1 MIHNLESFSV
11 TLHAKWRISWSACH
25 ARLPLLS
32 VLLKSL
38 GIPFISVQEC
48 VQMCLEFNGS
58 VSWQDVDID
67 LKKSNQETLHEAGCL
82 LLSDEIVPSSEVPSR
97 YTRIRSLQR
106 LKVSYF
112 NHRFC
117 LYPVRE
123 KCCHNYFCQ
132 FRGLSSEMRENF
144 NQLKTKHT
152 ITVFLGGAY
161 FCHLLSL
168 HVCQHGWRSRRKTT
182 GDGWETTRLQTLP
195 TWTSAVS
202 LCVLGLEPWLP
213 LHYRDVCLHW
223 ESKFCCFGFKHRVT
237 LWPNSQR
244 ICHRWLPNFI

>member
-1 MIHNLESFSV
+1 MKLFLHLRSPVATHALE
-11 TLHAKWRISWSACH
+11 ACRDWKWVI
-25 ARLPLLS
+25 L
-32 VLLKSL
+32 
-38 GIPFISVQEC
+38 IT
-48 VQMCLEFNGS
+48 GS
-58 VSWQDVDID
+58 VYIQSEKNAVI
-67 LKKSNQETLHEAGCL
+67 
-82 LLSDEIVPSSEVPSR
+82 IIIFVSSEVC
-97 YTRIRSLQR
+97 LQR
-106 LKVSYF
+106 W
-112 NHRFC
+112 
-117 LYPVRE
+117 
-123 KCCHNYFCQ
+123 
-132 FRGLSSEMRENF
+132 ENF

-161 FCHLLSL
+161 FCHLPSL

-195 TWTSAVS
+195 AWTSAVS

-213 LHYRDVCLHW
+213 LHHRDVFLHW

>member
-1 MIHNLESFSV
+1 MLNEGSLV
-11 TLHAKWRISWSACH
+11 C
-25 ARLPLLS
+25 LS

-58 VSWQDVDID
+58 VSRQDVDID

-123 KCCHNYFCQ
+123 KSCHNNYFC
-132 FRGLSSEMRENF
+132 
-144 NQLKTKHT
+144 
-152 ITVFLGGAY
+152 
-161 FCHLLSL
+161 
-168 HVCQHGWRSRRKTT
+168 
-182 GDGWETTRLQTLP
+182 
-195 TWTSAVS
+195 
-202 LCVLGLEPWLP
+202 
-213 LHYRDVCLHW
+213 
-223 ESKFCCFGFKHRVT
+223 
-237 LWPNSQR
+237 
-244 ICHRWLPNFI
+244 

>member
-1 MIHNLESFSV
+1 MICLPCKV
-11 TLHAKWRISWSACH
+11 TFTVCLAKIFGH
-25 ARLPLLS
+25 P
-32 VLLKSL
+32 
-38 GIPFISVQEC
+38 VQEC
-48 VQMCLEFNGS
+48 VQMCIEFNGS
-58 VSWQDVDID
+58 VSRQDVDID

-123 KCCHNYFCQ
+123 KCCHNNYFCQ

-161 FCHLLSL
+161 FCHLSSL
-168 HVCQHGWRSRRKTT
+168 HVCQHG
-182 GDGWETTRLQTLP
+182 
-195 TWTSAVS
+195 
-202 LCVLGLEPWLP
+202 
-213 LHYRDVCLHW
+213 
-223 ESKFCCFGFKHRVT
+223 
-237 LWPNSQR
+237 
-244 ICHRWLPNFI
+244 